1 MTTDLSTGFHEYFN
15 EFQGHNNDKHGFS
28 KCNNF
33 IGDDLLSQT
42 KIMLSMLEK
51 ISVNYVSFVIKRDI
65 FNRDEFDLFH

>member
-1 MTTDLSTGFHEYFN
+1 MTTDLSTGFNEYFN

-28 KCNNF
+28 KRNNF
-33 IGDDLLSQT
+33 IRDDVLSQT

-51 ISVNYVSFVIKRDI
+51 NLRYVSFVINRDI